1 MKKII
6 VALLV
11 VAILASLS
19 VGLFGCADEDKSI
32 TSGDWKY
39 IELEDGT
46 ISLVSYVGTAS
57 AVVVPPAVDGKTVSQ
72 IEQGLFLSVNDGST
86 SRRMREVYQNNELVR
101 SVTFAAPIKEIPART
116 FYMCAAL
123 EWVALPDTCESIGD
137 FAFYGCSSLT
147 AIELPTACKAIG
159 AYCFRQCEKL
169 QNVYIHNAADAT
181 LPPKLGDKC
190 FFMVNNGSSK
200 DDQYYVIP
208 DLKIWVDNI
217 SVFDENVI
225 KEERKKSH
233 TNDYK
238 YWLDYMPDEDHKDRN
253 YIFAANH

>member
-1 MKKII
+1 M
-6 VALLV
+6 
-11 VAILASLS
+11 
-19 VGLFGCADEDKSI
+19 LF
-32 TSGDWKY
+32 
-39 IELEDGT
+39 
-46 ISLVSYVGTAS
+46 
-57 AVVVPPAVDGKTVSQ
+57 
-72 IEQGLFLSVNDGST
+72 
-86 SRRMREVYQNNELVR
+86 R
-101 SVTFAAPIKEIPART
+101 S
-116 FYMCAAL
+116 
-123 EWVALPDTCESIGD
+123 
-137 FAFYGCSSLT
+137 
-147 AIELPTACKAIG
+147 
-159 AYCFRQCEKL
+159 
-169 QNVYIHNAADAT
+169 AADAT